1 MQPHQERVVQEK
13 QELDER
19 LFKLR
24 LFLEKQAFKE
34 LPEKERDLLVE
45 QEVCMHTYS
54 DVLGERIA
62 LWSK

>member
-24 LFLEKQAFKE
+24 LFMEKAAFKE
-34 LPEKERDLLVE
+34 LDIREKSLLTLQAQV
-45 QEVCMHTYS
+45 MHNYS
-54 DVLGERIA
+54 DILAERIA

>member
-24 LFLEKQAFKE
+24 LFMEKQAFQE
-34 LPEKERDLLVE
+34 LPEEERDLLRYQE
-45 QEVCMHTYS
+45 QHMLNYS
-54 DVLGERIA
+54 EILAARIA